1 MSASRKAKLIHVPV
15 EPAEIKRYRPLLDE
29 PLWGEFSRSMAEL
42 AGALQGH
49 TVWDVNST
57 ARGGGVAE
65 LLASLIPYDRG
76 AGIDERWVVIEGSP
90 EFFELTKRV
99 HNLLHG
105 VSSDGAGFSPDERAT
120 YESAMKRNAAALAD
134 VVNTGDV
141 VIVHDPQA
149 AGLVPQLSA
158 LGAIVIWRSHVG
170 VDEPNDFARAAWELL
185 LPYLDRASAFVFS
198 RPNYVWDGLDASK
211 VRIIAPCIDAFATK
225 NRELTDAEMGRL
237 LAEVGVPAGGRM
249 VLQVSRWD
257 RLKDPI
263 GVMHA
268 FAHHVAPLTTDTR
281 LVLAGPASTSVR
293 DDPEQPEVLQELLAQ
308 QQVLDTSIA
317 SRVLIVQLPMD
328 DQDENAA
335 MVNALQRHATVIVQK
350 SLAEGFGLTVAEGMW
365 KGRPVIGSAVGGI
378 IDQIAEGTGIL
389 LPNPADLA
397 AFGAAARRLLGD
409 RDQAERM
416 GQAAHAHVREQYVGD
431 AHLLRYAQ
439 LLGTLI
445 GEG

>member
-1 MSASRKAKLIHVPV
+1 MSADGKARLIQVPL
-15 EPAEIKRYRPLLDE
+15 EPAEIERYRPILGE
-29 PLWGEFSRSMAEL
+29 AAWAEFSRSMWEL
-42 AGALQGH
+42 GSALRGR
-49 TVWDVNST
+49 TVWNVNST
-57 ARGGGVAE
+57 ACGGGVAE

-76 AGIDERWVVIEGSP
+76 AAIDERWVVIEGSP

-120 YESAMKRNAAALAD
+120 YESAMKRNAAALGD
-134 VVNTGDV
+134 LVNPGDV

-149 AGLVPQLSA
+149 AGLVPELSA

-211 VRIIAPCIDAFATK
+211 VQIIAPCIDAFATK

-237 LAEVGVPAGGRM
+237 LAEAGVPAGGRI

-268 FAHHVAPLTTDTR
+268 FADHVAPLTTDTC

-293 DDPEQPEVLQELLAQ
+293 DDPEQPEVLQELLAEQ
-308 QQVLDTSIA
+308 QALDASIP

-335 MVNALQRHATVIVQK
+335 MVNALQRRADVVVQK
-350 SLAEGFGLTVAEGMW
+350 SLAEGFGLTVAEAMW
-365 KGRPVIGSAVGGI
+365 KSRPVVASRVGGI
-378 IDQIAEGTGIL
+378 SDQIEDGRNGVL
-389 LPNPADLA
+389 VDPKDLEALGRAVTALVNDRERA
-397 AFGAAARRLLGD
+397 ARMGAAAR
-409 RDQAERM
+409 ERI
-416 GQAAHAHVREQYVGD
+416 REQFLGPR
-431 AHLLRYAQ
+431 HLMEQGRLIRS
-439 LLGTLI
+439 LL
-445 GEG
+445 

>member
-15 EPAEIKRYRPLLDE
+15 EPAEIERYQPLLDE
-29 PLWGEFSRSMAEL
+29 PLWGEFSRSMSEL

-120 YESAMKRNAAALAD
+120 YESAMKRNAAALGD
-134 VVNTGDV
+134 LVNPGDV

-149 AGLVPQLSA
+149 AGLVPELSA

-211 VRIIAPCIDAFATK
+211 VQIIAPCIDAFATK

-237 LAEVGVPAGGRM
+237 LAEAGVPAGGRI

-268 FAHHVAPLTTDTR
+268 FADHVAPLTTDTC

-293 DDPEQPEVLQELLAQ
+293 DDPEQPEVLQELLAEQ
-308 QQVLDTSIA
+308 QALDASIP

-335 MVNALQRHATVIVQK
+335 MVNALQRRADVVVQK
-350 SLAEGFGLTVAEGMW
+350 SLAEGFGLTVAEAMW
-365 KGRPVIGSAVGGI
+365 KSRPVVASRVGGI
-378 IDQIAEGTGIL
+378 SDQIEDGRNGVL
-389 LPNPADLA
+389 VDPKDLEALGRAVTALVNDRERA
-397 AFGAAARRLLGD
+397 ARMGAAAR
-409 RDQAERM
+409 ERI
-416 GQAAHAHVREQYVGD
+416 REQFLGPR
-431 AHLLRYAQ
+431 HLMEQGRLIRS
-439 LLGTLI
+439 LL
-445 GEG
+445 

>member
-1 MSASRKAKLIHVPV
+1 MSGSGKAKLIHVPV
-15 EPAEIKRYRPLLDE
+15 EPAQIERYRPLLDE
-29 PLWGEFSRSMAEL
+29 PLWGEFSRSMSEL

-134 VVNTGDV
+134 VVKPGDV

-149 AGLVPQLSA
+149 AGLVPELSA

-170 VDEPNDFARAAWELL
+170 VDEPNDFARAAWEML
-185 LPYLDRASAFVFS
+185 LPYLDSASAFVFS

-211 VRIIAPCIDAFATK
+211 VQIIAPCIDAFATK
-225 NRELTDAEMGRL
+225 NRELTDGEMGRL
-237 LAEVGVPAGGRM
+237 LAEAGVPASGRI

-268 FAHHVAPLTTDTR
+268 FADHVAPLTTDTC

-293 DDPEQPEVLQELLAQ
+293 DDPEQPEVLHELLAQ
-308 QQVLDTSIA
+308 QQALDASIA

-335 MVNALQRHATVIVQK
+335 MVNALQRRADVVVQK
-350 SLAEGFGLTVAEGMW
+350 SLAEGFGLTVAEAMW
-365 KGRPVIGSAVGGI
+365 KSRPVVASRVGGI
-378 IDQIAEGTGIL
+378 SDQIEDGKNGVL
-389 LPNPADLA
+389 VGPKDLEALGRAVTALVNDRERA
-397 AFGAAARRLLGD
+397 ARMGAAAR
-409 RDQAERM
+409 ERI
-416 GQAAHAHVREQYVGD
+416 REQFLGPR
-431 AHLLRYAQ
+431 HLMEQGRLIRS
-439 LLGTLI
+439 LL
-445 GEG
+445 